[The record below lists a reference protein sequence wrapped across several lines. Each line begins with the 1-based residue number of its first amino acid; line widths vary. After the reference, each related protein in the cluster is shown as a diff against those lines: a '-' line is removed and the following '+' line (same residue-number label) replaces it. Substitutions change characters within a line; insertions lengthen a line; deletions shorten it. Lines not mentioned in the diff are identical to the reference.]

1 MLLKMTDFSGLY
13 RHVSA
18 HSGLLGGV
26 TPCKPY
32 VREGITTMTS
42 RLKSMIL
49 TAVLSFTGLATLANA
64 ETTISSTNETY
75 LGAVSYPGGLMERAG
90 LRLSAP
96 SEIKYLRVDVPSYC
110 TGQVFEVGLVTNGTY
125 LTAENLGGNLF
136 SVNSGRGLYVD
147 GVYLSINGPQSAGCS
162 VLVFKVESNPTPIPP
177 PAPTQEFAY
186 VCLTNGA
193 RAAIPTNVSTPSG
206 TTQGVVYPGQTVIIS
221 QPVLPGRVIPNLSV
235 SFDADASLGYL
246 PMSVYVA
253 STIMPVGNC
262 QYAPLY
268 QYVEDVA
275 MRRLN
280 LVRLR

>member
-1 MLLKMTDFSGLY
+1 MTPKLN
-13 RHVSA
+13 
-18 HSGLLGGV
+18 
-26 TPCKPY
+26 
-32 VREGITTMTS
+32 
-42 RLKSMIL
+42 SMIL
-49 TAVLSFTGLATLANA
+49 AIFLTGLGLTTFAQA

-75 LGAVSYPGGLMERAG
+75 LRAVSYPGGLMERAG
-90 LRLSAP
+90 LRLAAP
-96 SEIKYLRVDVPSYC
+96 SEIRYLRVDVPSYC

-125 LTAENLGGNLF
+125 LTAESLGGNLF

-206 TTQGVVYPGQTVIIS
+206 TTQGIVYPGQTVIIS
-221 QPVLPGRVIPNLSV
+221 QPVLPGRVIPNLTL

-268 QYVEDVA
+268 QYVEDVG

>member
-1 MLLKMTDFSGLY
+1 MT
-13 RHVSA
+13 A
-18 HSGLLGGV
+18 
-26 TPCKPY
+26 
-32 VREGITTMTS
+32 

-49 TAVLSFTGLATLANA
+49 TAVLSSIGLATLANA

-90 LRLSAP
+90 LRLAAP

-125 LTAENLGGNLF
+125 LTAETLGGNLF
-136 SVNSGRGLYVD
+136 SVNNGRGLRVD

-162 VLVFKVESNPTPIPP
+162 VLVFKVESNPTPTPP

-193 RAAIPTNVSTPSG
+193 RAAIPTNVSTPAG
-206 TTQGVVYPGQTVIIS
+206 TTQGIVYPGQTVVIS
-221 QPVLPGRVIPNLSV
+221 QPVLPGRVIPNLSL

-246 PMSVYVA
+246 PVSVYVA
-253 STIMPVGNC
+253 STILPVGNC

-268 QYVEDVA
+268 QYVEDIG